1 MWVGIVIEGTGENKR
16 KTNATIA
23 VHIFSLN
30 HVLEKVDKI
39 T

>member
-1 MWVGIVIEGTGENKR
+1 MGGNSDRRHRGRIKER
-16 KTNATIA
+16 QMQLA
-23 VHIFSLN
+23 VHIFSLD